1 MSDYLVENYSIL
13 DRVKSEV
20 NFNPVQ
26 ETACLRKGMSTL
38 GMRSCEEFPISIHY
52 FVNRYQIRPEKVV
65 AVAFYGFSY

>member
-20 NFNPVQ
+20 NFISVQ
-26 ETACLRKGMSTL
+26 ETACLRKGMPTL

-52 FVNRYQIRPEKVV
+52 FVNSRYHICPEEGL
-65 AVAFYGFSY
+65 AVYGLSY